1 MISPTNIQDSDT
13 SMKEN
18 YLDLIFLE
26 LLSFAPLFIL
36 LGNVIPPFPIK
47 LHYIGLG
54 LIFLVSFLRLL
65 LSVKNKWY
73 AYVILAYLIAQGVQ
87 QYLDIKS
94 MVDFFFGP
102 LVLLNMLDLIYRKQ
116 FSASTLRKYTKR
128 FVSLV
133 WIPVGISSLQYFGI
147 MPFTFWNATFINSTL
162 DAFGNDIYRPNG
174 FLYHGS
180 ELSILICFLGLFQFF
195 KKEKKAFWTLLFLIL
210 AAYATY
216 FKAIAGCMVL
226 LFVYYL
232 GFINKGGLSKYRI
245 ISKPFLIFFGSIIS
259 VGLISLVAYYLHLV
273 KVQTG
278 YYFPPQMLTGRG
290 SIWNIYSDAI
300 NDYSLFD
307 TIFGAGLGSSSS
319 LFTEYATPRNFYP
332 LVNNPDS
339 TIAYLPHN
347 AFLNIFIDAGLLG
360 LSVLTLLFYLIKN
373 QTNKW
378 WPNKKWNNRVLIG
391 IVFVPL
397 ITIGITIGVF
407 DMAIY
412 WCCLCML
419 LLRWHIFSEQ
429 MTDLKSLQE

>member
-1 MISPTNIQDSDT
+1 MISPTNIHGSDI
-13 SMKEN
+13 SAKEN

-36 LGNVIPPFPIK
+36 LGNVVPPFPIK

-54 LIFLVSFLRLL
+54 LIFLVSFARLL

-87 QYLDIKS
+87 QYWDVKS
-94 MVDFFFGP
+94 MIDFFFGP
-102 LVLLNMLDLIYRKQ
+102 LVLLNMLDLVYRKQ
-116 FSASTLRKYTKR
+116 FSVSTLRKYTIR
-128 FVSLV
+128 FISFV
-133 WIPVGISSLQYFGI
+133 WIPISISFLQYLGI
-147 MPFTFWNATFINSTL
+147 IPFTFWNATFINSTI

-210 AAYATY
+210 VAYATY
-216 FKAIAGCMVL
+216 FKAIVGCMAL

-245 ISKPFLIFFGSIIS
+245 ISKPFLIFFGSILS
-259 VGLISLVAYYLHLV
+259 VGLISLAAYYLQLV
-273 KVQTG
+273 KAKTG

-319 LFTEYATPRNFYP
+319 LFKEYATPRNFYP

-360 LSVLTLLFYLIKN
+360 ISALAMLFYLIKN

-378 WPNKKWNNRVLIG
+378 WPNKKWNNRMLIG